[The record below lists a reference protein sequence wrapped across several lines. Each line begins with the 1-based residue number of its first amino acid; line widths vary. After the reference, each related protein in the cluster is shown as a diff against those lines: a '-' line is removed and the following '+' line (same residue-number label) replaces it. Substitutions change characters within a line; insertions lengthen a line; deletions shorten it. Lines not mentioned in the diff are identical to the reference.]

1 MVWHWGGGVTLS
13 GGGKYRINWT
23 SGPKPFQWGYFSSL
37 TNVSMG
43 LGWNLCT
50 VVKGPWDKYVYKK
63 YKTSQKIS
71 KEIHHKTFVC
81 PSEGCDKLFKGILPP
96 PPQFSR
102 KKLSFLK
109 IINLQKRKILAPIN
123 PGKIIGTSS
132 PWTVSERKDTLQ
144 NV

>member
-1 MVWHWGGGVTLS
+1 MCVKIHVKRNKGVKLFQWGCCKGVYRVNGTVLPEGSFHGRTLRGGVTFS

-96 PPQFSR
+96 PQFPR
-102 KKLSFLK
+102 KNCHFWRS
-109 IINLQKRKILAPIN
+109 
-123 PGKIIGTSS
+123 
-132 PWTVSERKDTLQ
+132 
-144 NV
+144 